1 MTWGAF
7 GPLGDL
13 CTLKFE
19 KRYVKHLECNI
30 LYIIQALNVPSS
42 RGNRQSQ
49 VSCNCCNRENNKLWE
64 NVD

>member
-1 MTWGAF
+1 MTWGTV

-13 CTLKFE
+13 CTFKFE
-19 KRYVKHLECNI
+19 KRYVKHLECHI
-30 LYIIQALNVPSS
+30 LCLIQAWNAQSS

-49 VSCNCCNRENNKLWE
+49 VSCNRENNKLWE